1 MIELLLLIGLAV
13 LLRNWL
19 EAPTQEDYEDWI
31 VVSEFDDLEEVNYD
45 DG

>member
-19 EAPTQEDYEDWI
+19 QAPTQQDCEDWI
-31 VVSEFDDLEEVNYD
+31 IVNEM
-45 DG
+45 DGGDE

>member
-19 EAPTQEDYEDWI
+19 QAPTQQDCEDWI
-31 VVSEFDDLEEVNYD
+31 IVNEI
-45 DG
+45 DGGDE

>member
-19 EAPTQEDYEDWI
+19 TAPTQQDCEDWI
-31 VVSEFDDLEEVNYD
+31 IVNEM
-45 DG
+45 DGGDE

>member
-19 EAPTQEDYEDWI
+19 KAPTQQDCEDWI
-31 VVSEFDDLEEVNYD
+31 IVNEMDGGEE
-45 DG
+45 